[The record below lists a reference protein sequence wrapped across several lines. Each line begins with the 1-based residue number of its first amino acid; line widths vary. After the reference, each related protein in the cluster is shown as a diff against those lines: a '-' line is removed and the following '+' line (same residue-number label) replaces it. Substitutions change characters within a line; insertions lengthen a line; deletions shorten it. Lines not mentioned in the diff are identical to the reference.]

1 MPMSN
6 PSSLMPKVWSHAM
19 YAMYAGDAGDAG
31 YAGDAMYAGS
41 IQFFHKLK

>member
-19 YAMYAGDAGDAG
+19 YAMYAGDA
-31 YAGDAMYAGS
+31 MYAGS

>member
-31 YAGDAMYAGS
+31 YAMYAGS
-41 IQFFHKLK
+41 IQIFHKLK